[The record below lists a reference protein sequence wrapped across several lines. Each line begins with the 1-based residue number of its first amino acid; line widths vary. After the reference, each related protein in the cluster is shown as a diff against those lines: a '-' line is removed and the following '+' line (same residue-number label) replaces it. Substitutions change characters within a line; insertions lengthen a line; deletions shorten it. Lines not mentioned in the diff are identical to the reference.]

1 MSPYPDLITGYKKV
15 TCQNSLSV
23 YTYQANGDSKSLIIG
38 HKTLKF
44 DENGLCQVPRAISHE
59 YGWL

>member
-15 TCQNSLSV
+15 TCQNGLSV

-38 HKTLKF
+38 HKTLQF
-44 DENGLCQVPRAISHE
+44 HENELCQVPRALCNE
-59 YGWL
+59 YG